1 MSQIP
6 FHRLFQLHR
15 PELQSYLARL
25 VRCRETAADLLQDTF
40 LRFLEHAPKVEIG
53 NSRAY
58 LYRTA
63 HNLAVD
69 HLRKEDRRCTDATAP
84 EQLWDVPDQQP
95 APDHRLHAQ
104 QELQSLYTTLEELPP
119 LTRRIFELNRMH
131 GLSYQEVADALNIS
145 NSSVQKHLARAL
157 LHTMQWRKLIP

>member
-1 MSQIP
+1 MTQISLQ
-6 FHRLFQLHR
+6 RLFQLHR

-40 LRFLEHAPKVEIG
+40 LRFLEHAPKAEIG

-69 HLRKEDRRCTDATAP
+69 HLRKEDRRCTDPTEP
-84 EQLWDVPDQQP
+84 EQLWEVPDQQP
-95 APDHRLHAQ
+95 TPDHRLQAQ
-104 QELQSLYTTLEELPP
+104 RELQSLCVALAELPP
-119 LTRRIFELNRMH
+119 LTRRIFELNRMQ
-131 GLSYQEVADALNIS
+131 GLSYQEVADALAIS

-157 LHTMQWRKLIP
+157 VHTMRWRKLLP

>member
-1 MSQIP
+1 MTPTSFQ
-6 FHRLFQLHR
+6 RLFQLHR
-15 PELQSYLARL
+15 PELQSYLSRL

-40 LRFLEHAPKVEIG
+40 LRFLEHAPKVEIA

-69 HLRKEDRRCTDATAP
+69 HLRKEDRRCTDLTEP
-84 EQLWDVPDQQP
+84 EQLWDMPDQQP
-95 APDHRLHAQ
+95 APDHRVQAQ
-104 QELQSLYTTLEELPP
+104 RELQSLYASLAELPP
-119 LTRRIFELNRMH
+119 LTSRIFELNRMH

-157 LHTMQWRKLIP
+157 LHTMQWRKLLP